1 MCCKR
6 KRTRDD
12 AVTELVGEMLMLTI
26 VLIMMAVF
34 ASSASDVLP
43 PARDPSV
50 TILPPHGTPVT
61 LYHKGGD
68 AIPMSDIRVIVNEEE
83 IGREKWELYD
93 ETGTKI
99 TGNDGLF
106 DLGGYIKI
114 PNPSHAKVK
123 DHIKLATS
131 RAVIYSGEVAP

>member
-1 MCCKR
+1 MCCKGNG
-6 KRTRDD
+6 KRDD
-12 AVTELVGEMLMLTI
+12 AVSELVGEMLMLTI

-50 TILPPHGTPVT
+50 TILPPHGTPVI

-68 AIPMSDIRVIVNEEE
+68 AIPISDIRVIVNEVE
-83 IGREKWELYD
+83 IDRGKWELYD
-93 ETGTKI
+93 EEGIKI
-99 TGNDGLF
+99 EDTDGLF

-114 PNPSHAKVK
+114 SNPSDAGIG
-123 DHIKLATS
+123 DRIRLATS
-131 RAVIYSGEVAP
+131 RAVIFSGEVT

>member
-1 MCCKR
+1 LSICYKR
-6 KRTRDD
+6 KKDRDD

-50 TILPPHGTPVT
+50 TILQDKPGSEVL

-68 AIPMSDIRVIVNEEE
+68 AIPWSELRIIV
-83 IGREKWELYD
+83 
-93 ETGTKI
+93 
-99 TGNDGLF
+99 DGVDKKENCGLNGPATPDPDDLF
-106 DLGGYIKI
+106 DLGGYIYI
-114 PNPSHAKVK
+114 PPSVAGT
-123 DHIKLATS
+123 DSHIKLATF
-131 RAVIYSGEVAP
+131 RAVIWTGGVL

>member
-6 KRTRDD
+6 KRDRDD

-43 PARDPSV
+43 PAREPSV
-50 TILPPHGTPVT
+50 TILSPPPGTHVE

-68 AIPMSDIRVIVNEEE
+68 AIPWSELRVTVDGKDRKDDICKLNAQ
-83 IGREKWELYD
+83 
-93 ETGTKI
+93 ETPDPDT
-99 TGNDGLF
+99 LF
-106 DLGGYIKI
+106 DLGGDISIDISSFPKGNRI
-114 PNPSHAKVK
+114 P
-123 DHIKLATS
+123 IRLATS
-131 RAVIYSGEVAP
+131 RAVIWTGVIP